1 MRTSLTIQRENNAP
15 PLAAEDRSLLRRA
28 AKEALLA
35 AGCTR
40 DREISLLFTNNE
52 GIQGLNRDYRGKDQP
67 TDVLS
72 FALAEGEDAAFSFP
86 PTGPLMLGDIVISYE
101 KAAAQAESYGHSV
114 QRETVFLFVHGM
126 LHLLGYDHEQGEAE
140 EKSMFALQDKII
152 ANLGL

>member
-1 MRTSLTIQRENNAP
+1 MRASLTIQRENNAP
-15 PLAAEDRSLLRRA
+15 LPAAEDRRLLRRA

-40 DREISLLFTNNE
+40 DGEISLLFTDNE
-52 GIQGLNRDYRGKDQP
+52 GIQALNRAYRDKDQP

-72 FALAEGEDAAFSFP
+72 FALAEGEDAAFSLP
-86 PTGPLMLGDIVISYE
+86 PAGPLMLGDIVISYE
-101 KAAAQAESYGHSV
+101 KAAAQAEAYGHSV

-140 EKSMFALQDKII
+140 EKAMFALQDQIMAK
-152 ANLGL
+152 LGR